1 MFIQITWFGT
11 ITVEDIQD
19 DLCRSPTP
27 GFNFFPM
34 VSLTKS
40 KIGKNKGRTYDLAH
54 HFSREWYSIRISL
67 RYADACL
74 KRSFLKVVL
83 KSSSLLDRIRMAM
96 TLPVIIRLKNLNCC
110 TAKTQYQKFK
120 TNIPRKQIV
129 RPQSQFPHSC
139 VCERFIYSHNRS
151 AYSAAGKYVDWSWE

>member
-11 ITVEDIQD
+11 IKVKGIQGH
-19 DLCRSPTP
+19 LCRSPTP

-34 VSLTKS
+34 DSLTKS
-40 KIGKNKGRTYDLAH
+40 KIGLMVKIKGERMVLLSTFQGND
-54 HFSREWYSIRISL
+54 IRISL

-96 TLPVIIRLKNLNCC
+96 TLPEKIRLKNSNCC
-110 TAKTQYQKFK
+110 TAKIQYRKFK
-120 TNIPRKQIV
+120 TNIPRKGNAQ
-129 RPQSQFPHSC
+129 PQSQFPHSC
-139 VCERFIYSHNRS
+139 VCEGYIFSHNRS
-151 AYSAAGKYVDWSWE
+151 AYSAAGKYVD